1 MCIKESIFF
10 RLYATHDILADIII
24 YVLLYTQYI
33 FIHSLLKIKM
43 SNCAPGS
50 GTNGTNTIP
59 GRVTTTPRQ
68 QSLIKDKNNNKP
80 KYVCKLLDN
89 KSSILARN
97 AASGM
102 STNMQYSQKLQ
113 ISKQRGTRF
122 WGVIQLN
129 EFGSYKGAPGG
140 AGEPPRNKF

>member
-1 MCIKESIFF
+1 
-10 RLYATHDILADIII
+10 
-24 YVLLYTQYI
+24 
-33 FIHSLLKIKM
+33 M

-50 GTNGTNTIP
+50 GSNGINTIP
-59 GRVTTTPRQ
+59 GRVTTTSRQ

-89 KSSILARN
+89 KSSILAQN
-97 AASGM
+97 VASGT
-102 STNMQYSQKLQ
+102 STKMQYSQKLQ
-113 ISKQRGTRF
+113 TSKQRGTRF
-122 WGVIQLN
+122 WGVIELN

>member
-1 MCIKESIFF
+1 MYCYI
-10 RLYATHDILADIII
+10 HNNI
-24 YVLLYTQYI
+24 YTFTSKL
-33 FIHSLLKIKM
+33 KM

-50 GTNGTNTIP
+50 GSVEDTIP
-59 GRVTTTPRQ
+59 GHVTTTSRQ
-68 QSLIKDKNNNKP
+68 QSLIKDKNNNKS

-97 AASGM
+97 VASGI

-122 WGVIQLN
+122 WGVIELN

>member
-1 MCIKESIFF
+1 
-10 RLYATHDILADIII
+10 
-24 YVLLYTQYI
+24 
-33 FIHSLLKIKM
+33 M

-50 GTNGTNTIP
+50 GTGGNNTTP
-59 GRVTTTPRQ
+59 GRVTTTSRQ

-113 ISKQRGTRF
+113 ISKHRGTRF

-140 AGEPPRNKF
+140 AGEAPKNKF

>member
-1 MCIKESIFF
+1 
-10 RLYATHDILADIII
+10 
-24 YVLLYTQYI
+24 
-33 FIHSLLKIKM
+33 M

-50 GTNGTNTIP
+50 GSSGVNTIP
-59 GRVTTTPRQ
+59 GRVTNTPRQ

-97 AASGM
+97 TASGM

-113 ISKQRGTRF
+113 TSKQRGTRF